1 MQRCSPRF
9 KSVLH
14 FTWEIFE
21 EYDLRRRH
29 VGWAPT
35 WRPEPTETSVTEL
48 CYESVNSAL
57 KELIN

>member
-9 KSVLH
+9 KSKL
-14 FTWEIFE
+14 
-21 EYDLRRRH
+21 H

-48 CYESVNSAL
+48 RYDSVNSTL
-57 KELIN
+57 KELINVKAIFFLIQ